1 MNVRSTSLGVMRRVR
16 RLRRGSSDPVGQ
28 QRDAGSRH
36 YFAELFD
43 HLVAEAAERGAD
55 RDRIAEALGAAAE
68 AMADVL
74 AQRLQ
79 ADAPRMLREHRKI
92 RNGFEQRLQLRWG
105 PALDLYE
112 CVRVCC
118 LEVGEAFHKRHSAHS
133 DGNDFKR
140 SALTLLHARAC
151 LVASE
156 VQGLLRSGHAVGA
169 QARWRTLH
177 ELAVISFVVGEHD
190 PEISERFL
198 LHRNAERYKDA
209 VQFQQYCG
217 ALGYGQFSAEEMED
231 FRRLHDEVITKYGPP
246 FRKDWGWAVPLL
258 PAGTQASF
266 AELEKIAGL
275 EHFRPWVR
283 LSSHSIHS
291 GATGT
296 IHIMGLHSGSTDVML
311 AGPSNSGLA
320 DPGNGALIS
329 LHQVTTAFLLHGGHK
344 GPEAQDLVTLKAI
357 ARLLDQAQQAFL
369 EVHFTLQAEESAI
382 QSRN

>member
-1 MNVRSTSLGVMRRVR
+1 M
-16 RLRRGSSDPVGQ
+16 
-28 QRDAGSRH
+28 
-36 YFAELFD
+36 
-43 HLVAEAAERGAD
+43 
-55 RDRIAEALGAAAE
+55 
-68 AMADVL
+68 
-74 AQRLQ
+74 
-79 ADAPRMLREHRKI
+79 
-92 RNGFEQRLQLRWG
+92 
-105 PALDLYE
+105 
-112 CVRVCC
+112 
-118 LEVGEAFHKRHSAHS
+118 GEAFHKRHSAHS